1 MRILMEVTLP
11 HEPFNT
17 LVRDGIAGKK
27 ISEIIEALKP
37 EAAYFTERDGKR
49 SAVIIVD
56 LPDASKIPSLA
67 EPWFL
72 TFNADV
78 SFRVA
83 MTADDL
89 KNAGLESL
97 GKQWA
102 RSELQAA
109 SRT

>member
-27 ISEIIEALKP
+27 ISEIIEVLKP
-37 EAAYFTERDGKR
+37 EAAYFAERNGKR
-49 SAVIIVD
+49 SAVIVVD

-78 SFRVA
+78 NFRVA
-83 MTADDL
+83 MTVDDL
-89 KNAGLESL
+89 SNAGLESL
-97 GKQWA
+97 GKKWA
-102 RSELQAA
+102 KPELQAA
-109 SRT
+109 GQR